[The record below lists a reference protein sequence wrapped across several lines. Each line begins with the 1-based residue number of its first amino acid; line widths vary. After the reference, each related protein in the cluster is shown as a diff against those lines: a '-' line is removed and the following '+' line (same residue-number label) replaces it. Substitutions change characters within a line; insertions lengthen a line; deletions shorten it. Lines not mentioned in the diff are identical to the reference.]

1 MDYKKLSLGLGAFS
15 IGLGVTELFASRRIA
30 RSLGAEGRE
39 RWVKGFGAR
48 ELAAGAGI
56 LAAPAHSATIWNRV
70 AGDAMDLAALG
81 LAARKNPRNKAV
93 WGSLAFV
100 VGATVIDA
108 LTARGLDRTTGKLLP
123 VREADGAAEQSQP
136 AAAAEPTPPAKPK
149 RGRPAKATT
158 IEPARTAQALAP
170 AVA

>member
-15 IGLGVTELFASRRIA
+15 IGLGIAELFASRRIA

-39 RWVKGFGAR
+39 GWVKGFGAR

-81 LAARKNPRNKAV
+81 LAARRNPRNKAV

-108 LTARGLDRTTGKLLP
+108 LTARGLDRQTGKLLP
-123 VREADGAAEQSQP
+123 VRE
-136 AAAAEPTPPAKPK
+136 EPSVPPDDAKPAK
-149 RGRPAKATT
+149 RRRARATS
-158 IEPARTAQALAP
+158 IEPEHTAHALAP
-170 AVA
+170 VVA